1 VKQGLSHQPGQP
13 GDKGY
18 LAIGQ
23 VLRPQGLKG
32 EVKVR
37 PDTDE
42 AARFLDFDFLYQK
55 TGEETFIPIAIH
67 DVSLRKGFVFLTLE
81 EDDGVEA
88 AEARRNLVLYIDRA
102 HAAPWVNTKTTS
114 WT

>member
-42 AARFLDFDFLYQK
+42 AARFLDFDFLY
-55 TGEETFIPIAIH
+55 
-67 DVSLRKGFVFLTLE
+67 
-81 EDDGVEA
+81 
-88 AEARRNLVLYIDRA
+88 
-102 HAAPWVNTKTTS
+102 
-114 WT
+114 